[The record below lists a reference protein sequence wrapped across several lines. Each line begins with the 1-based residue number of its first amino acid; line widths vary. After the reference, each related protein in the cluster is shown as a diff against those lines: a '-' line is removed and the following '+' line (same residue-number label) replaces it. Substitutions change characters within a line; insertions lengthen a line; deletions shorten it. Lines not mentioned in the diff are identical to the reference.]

1 MIFCVCYDLLI
12 LSNIEI
18 ESCSVSDIDRS
29 VKNHG
34 LITDTHTHTYTEDW
48 ADNKDYCCR
57 VGPTGGEAPVR

>member
-1 MIFCVCYDLLI
+1 LIEAMIFCVCYDFLI

-34 LITDTHTHTYTEDW
+34 LITDTHTHTHTED
-48 ADNKDYCCR
+48 
-57 VGPTGGEAPVR
+57 